1 MAASTSVRGA
11 ACAAAFNGVGL
22 ALVIPAVQAV
32 AADAVP
38 PSTRGAAFG
47 AVGLAAGLGGMAAA
61 FGATAA
67 ARASVHG
74 IEGWRVAFGAVAG
87 VSAAVAAAV
96 ALFAVDPRA
105 AAVGGVVV
113 AAPVAVAAP
122 VDGDGDGDGDPLLAA
137 TAAKAATTH
146 SPTPWRHRAAAAI
159 AAAASD
165 AREVLSIPTFRV
177 VVVQGVVGSM
187 PWTALLFATLY
198 LQLLGVP
205 DVAAGALTALFTG
218 ACAVGGLLGGALGD
232 AAARAAPHAGRVAVA
247 QASVA
252 AGIPLTFALL
262 KGLPTSPACAASP
275 ASPACVTAHAA
286 LLVVTGALISWCGAN
301 NSAVF
306 ADVVPSRLRGTIYA
320 FDRSFEGAVAA
331 TATPLV
337 GIIAERVFG
346 FTGSLADAPTG
357 AGGEGGNAARA
368 RALASALLL
377 CCTVP
382 WAACFLAYFWLYR
395 IYPRDAR
402 RAWPHSASFPD
413 LAAVGEGS
421 VDGSSDRGGGGGR
434 GRGRGRGLGSFELQ
448 PRRSGRC

>member
-1 MAASTSVRGA
+1 M
-11 ACAAAFNGVGL
+11 
-22 ALVIPAVQAV
+22 
-32 AADAVP
+32 
-38 PSTRGAAFG
+38 
-47 AVGLAAGLGGMAAA
+47 
-61 FGATAA
+61 
-67 ARASVHG
+67 
-74 IEGWRVAFGAVAG
+74 
-87 VSAAVAAAV
+87 
-96 ALFAVDPRA
+96 
-105 AAVGGVVV
+105 
-113 AAPVAVAAP
+113 
-122 VDGDGDGDGDPLLAA
+122 
-137 TAAKAATTH
+137 
-146 SPTPWRHRAAAAI
+146 
-159 AAAASD
+159 
-165 AREVLSIPTFRV
+165 
-177 VVVQGVVGSM
+177 
-187 PWTALLFATLY
+187 
-198 LQLLGVP
+198 
-205 DVAAGALTALFTG
+205 
-218 ACAVGGLLGGALGD
+218 GGLLGGALGD

-262 KGLPTSPACAASP
+262 KGLPTSPACAANAASSP
-275 ASPACVTAHAA
+275 CITAHAA

-306 ADVVPSRLRGTIYA
+306 ADVVPSRLRGTIFA

-357 AGGEGGNAARA
+357 AGGDVARA

-377 CCTVP
+377 CCTIP
-382 WAACFLAYFWLYR
+382 WGACFLAYFWLYR

-413 LAAVGEGS
+413 LVAVGES
-421 VDGSSDRGGGGGR
+421 VDGSDRGGGGR